1 MNELL
6 DRMRGI
12 WDGFNERE
20 KGMVMVLG
28 VIAAVCLLALP
39 LFLTAHK
46 NAEIADDNVQLRA
59 ALEMIGGKRAQLV
72 QLAEARKAA
81 SQRYTRHTP
90 PLGTFLEGKAKEKKL
105 TIREITD
112 QPEKVSGNYKRRS
125 VRASISD
132 VGLTG
137 LVELLDGIVTSEY
150 PVAVDQ
156 VQIEHYQPGDTYR
169 FKLGVL
175 TFDRKEGKTT
185 GTKSTS
191 ANGPSPSDG

>member
-1 MNELL
+1 MSELI
-6 DRMRGI
+6 DRLRGI
-12 WDGFNERE
+12 WDGLNERE
-20 KGMVMVLG
+20 KGMVTVLG
-28 VIAAVCLLALP
+28 VIAAACLLALP
-39 LFLTAHK
+39 LFLTARK

-59 ALEMIGGKRAQLV
+59 ALELIGGRRAQLV

-81 SQRYTRHTP
+81 SQRYARHTP
-90 PLGTFLEGKAKEKKL
+90 PLGTFLEGKAKEQKL

-137 LVELLDGIVTSEY
+137 LVELLDGIVRSEY

-156 VQIEHYQPGDTYR
+156 VQIEHYQPGDSYR

-175 TFDRKEGKTT
+175 TFDRKEGKAA
-185 GTKSTS
+185 GAKSTS
-191 ANGPSPSDG
+191 AAGPSPSDG